1 MTHMT
6 YDQAIESIM
15 PEVDSG
21 SEEPFIFFRDVKGDW
36 HVYFVYEQLEGK
48 DNLLRNIKNRFD
60 PLALMFTGKDFSK
73 GSYSYVFDTVICDRI
88 RAEWD
93 INKNGDYRTSYYI
106 SLEKRDTESL
116 INLFEDNVS
125 EFSNDVMEHLTS
137 VRKPL
142 SELARLCPYK
152 LFSYDKEYG
161 YNMRLASKAIDRI
174 EFFLYK
180 RNHLNKERSM
190 IKKPAS
196 IVMPLSLTQKLSK
209 AKEKAD
215 KAAESKADYNITT
228 KQQNRTEER

>member
-1 MTHMT
+1 MIYLT

-21 SEEPFIFFRDVKGDW
+21 SQEPFIFYRDAIGDW
-36 HVYFVYEQLEGK
+36 HINFVYEQLNDK
-48 DNLLRNIKNRFD
+48 DTLLKNIKRRFD
-60 PLALMFTGKDFSK
+60 PLALIYTGKDFSN

-106 SLEKRDTESL
+106 SLEKRDTEAL

-125 EFSNDVMEHLTS
+125 EFSNDVIEHLTS

-161 YNMRLASKAIDRI
+161 YNMRLAGKAIDRI
-174 EFFLYK
+174 EFSLYK
-180 RNHLNKERSM
+180 RSHLNKERSM
-190 IKKPAS
+190 IKKPVS
-196 IVMPLSLTQKLSK
+196 VVMPISLAQKLSK
-209 AKEKAD
+209 AKEKVD
-215 KAAESKADYNITT
+215 KAAEPKADYNIST
-228 KQQNRTEER
+228 KKQNRTEER